1 MKVKVTDK
9 CIGCGSCVA
18 ITESKIFDF
27 NDDGLAEC
35 VIDKISEENKELV
48 ETAINNCPTGAIV
61 NDDGLEECAVDEI
74 KEEDKEIAK
83 QTKDNCPTGAIE
95 IE

>member
-1 MKVKVTDK
+1 MKAKVTDK

-35 VIDKISEENKELV
+35 VVEEIS
-48 ETAINNCPTGAIV
+48 
-61 NDDGLEECAVDEI
+61 D
-74 KEEDKEIAK
+74 EDKELAE
-83 QTKDNCPTGAIE
+83 TARDNCPTGAIE
-95 IE
+95 IEEE

>member
-61 NDDGLEECAVDEI
+61 NDDSLAECAVDEI

>member
-1 MKVKVTDK
+1 MMKKTKGKANPTLASKLLKNRLDSIIGKETSMKAKVTDK

-35 VIDKISEENKELV
+35 VVEEIS
-48 ETAINNCPTGAIV
+48 
-61 NDDGLEECAVDEI
+61 D
-74 KEEDKEIAK
+74 EDKELAE
-83 QTKDNCPTGAIE
+83 TARDNCPTGAIE
-95 IE
+95 IEEE

>member
-48 ETAINNCPTGAIV
+48 ETAIDNCPTGAIV
-61 NDDGLEECAVDEI
+61 NDDGLAECVVDEI
-74 KEEDKEIAK
+74 SEEDKEIAK